1 MIKLLLYILLF
12 LIGVLLYYIKNDNN
26 NIEKFNISSSSL
38 LFQSSNSTYM
48 DYKTQIQQQ
57 YNNNKKCSRRIFV
70 STNKAGNKRVFNVNC
85 DAVIYVWYGRINTD
99 TNYREQRD
107 LKMTYPF
114 IDNFEFGVGIK
125 KIISR
130 QTRSCA
136 RPSTQYKFMFV
147 GTSPSILDETTGQPI
162 IDSMLTES
170 FMRRDTLQ
178 KYFVNAH
185 DPSIQTTVS
194 NQIQFLMQSG
204 DLVSDV
210 VTDIFQQ
217 IIAEPDY
224 RPGITESLTNL
235 FNPNEIPRT
244 DRQNSDISQVAQ
256 LVADYTRH
264 RIDIGLN
271 RKKLFSPYNLW
282 ELAELDSG
290 IACTQTEYTDVQDFK
305 LLDEIGYYDQ
315 RYGTHRIS
323 ESQKFLFHNGLLLKN
338 SYGGSLITDEFKT
351 QLDKRS
357 SQSWTP
363 EKRSRVRNTF
373 NNLDMTNQK
382 YDDNTLLCC
391 FTERLLPCSRQTF
404 LCRSF
409 YHKSSSTSSNLSQNS
424 VYQNIYSPFKLSND
438 ERDNLEAFTNSRID
452 YDHTGLL
459 GHFTLEGID
468 ELETDP
474 IVSQGIDYLEWLE
487 SFKNMDRQYAI
498 TVEKTPSVK
507 YTESNGSRDS
517 ITREA
522 NGDYYY
528 NSEKSPENMNYVYG
542 FLLCAV
548 PELFRIA
555 ENLDQGTEL
564 YETDYRGRTEEAL
577 ITIQRHARGYL
588 TRARI
593 ATDDECAASIKKYIP
608 SFIIEH
614 CGNNLKFFIE

>member
-26 NIEKFNISSSSL
+26 NIEKFNISSSL

-57 YNNNKKCSRRIFV
+57 YNDNKKCSRKIFV
-70 STNKAGNKRVFNVNC
+70 LTNKVDIKRVFNVNC
-85 DAVIYVWYGRINTD
+85 DAVICMVYGRINTH
-99 TNYREQRD
+99 TNYYEQRD

-147 GTSPSILDETTGQPI
+147 GTAPSLLDETTGKPI

-170 FMRRDTLQ
+170 FMRKDTLQ
-178 KYFVNAH
+178 KYFVNAD
-185 DPSIQTTVS
+185 DPSVQTTIS
-194 NQIQFLMQSG
+194 MQSG
-204 DLVSDV
+204 DLVANV
-210 VTDIFQQ
+210 VTETFQQ

-224 RPGITESLTNL
+224 RPGIIESLTNL

-290 IACTQTEYTDVQDFK
+290 IACTQTKYTDVQDFK
-305 LLDEIGYYDQ
+305 ILDPLGQFENDGMFT
-315 RYGTHRIS
+315 YGTHRIS
-323 ESQKFLFHNGLLLKN
+323 EAQKFLFHNGLLLKN
-338 SYGGSLITDEFKT
+338 SYGGSLITNEFRT
-351 QLDKRS
+351 QLDTRS
-357 SQSWTP
+357 SQHWSP
-363 EKRSRVRNTF
+363 EKINRVRNTF
-373 NNLDMTNQK
+373 NNLDMT
-382 YDDNTLLCC
+382 YDKDGDNNLLCC

-404 LCRSF
+404 LCRVN
-409 YHKSSSTSSNLSQNS
+409 YNNSTSNLSQNS
-424 VYQNIYSPFKLSND
+424 AYQNIYSPFKLNNN
-438 ERDNLEAFTNSRID
+438 ERDNLEQFTNSRINYD
-452 YDHTGLL
+452 YTGLL

-474 IVSQGIDYLEWLE
+474 IVSQGIVYLEWLE

-498 TVEKTPSVK
+498 TVEKTPRVK

-528 NSEKSPENMNYVYG
+528 NSEKSPENMNYIYG

-564 YETDYRGRTEEAL
+564 YETDYRERTEAVT
-577 ITIQRHARGYL
+577 TIQRHARGYL

-614 CGNNLKFFIE
+614 CGNNLKFFIG

>member
-48 DYKTQIQQQ
+48 DYKAQIQQQ
-57 YNNNKKCSRRIFV
+57 YNDNKKCSRKIFV
-70 STNKAGNKRVFNVNC
+70 LTNKIGIKRVFNVNC
-85 DAVIYVWYGRINTD
+85 DAVICMVYGRINTH
-99 TNYREQRD
+99 TNYYEQRD

-114 IDNFEFGVGIK
+114 IDNFYFGVGIK

-147 GTSPSILDETTGQPI
+147 GTAPSLLDETTGKPI

-178 KYFVNAH
+178 KYFVNAD
-185 DPSIQTTVS
+185 DPSVQTT
-194 NQIQFLMQSG
+194 ILMQSG
-204 DLVSDV
+204 DLVASV
-210 VTDIFQQ
+210 VTDTFQQ

-224 RPGITESLTNL
+224 RPGIIESLTNL

-282 ELAELDSG
+282 ELAELDRG
-290 IACTQTEYTDVQDFK
+290 IACIHTEYTNVQDFK
-305 LLDEIGYYDQ
+305 LLDARGLYDQ

-323 ESQKFLFHNGLLLKN
+323 EAQKFLFHNGLLLKN
-338 SYGGSLITDEFKT
+338 SYGGSLITNEFIT
-351 QLDKRS
+351 QLDIKS
-357 SQSWTP
+357 SQHWSP
-363 EKRSRVRNTF
+363 EKINRVRNTF
-373 NNLDMTNQK
+373 NNLDMTYDK
-382 YDDNTLLCC
+382 YGNNNLLCC
-391 FTERLLPCSRQTF
+391 FNERLLPCSRQTF
-404 LCRSF
+404 LCSSF
-409 YHKSSSTSSNLSQNS
+409 YNKSTSNLSQNS
-424 VYQNIYSPFKLSND
+424 VYQNIYSPFKLSNV
-438 ERDNLEAFTNSRID
+438 ERDNLEELVELVEDYIE

-468 ELETDP
+468 ELVTDP
-474 IVSQGIDYLEWLE
+474 IVSEDIPYLEWLE

-498 TVEKTPSVK
+498 TVEKTPRVK

-548 PELFRIA
+548 PELFKIA
-555 ENLDQGTEL
+555 ESLDQGTEL
-564 YETDYRGRTEEAL
+564 YETDYRGQEEAAT
-577 ITIQRHARGYL
+577 TIQRHARGYL

-614 CGNNLKFFIE
+614 CENNLKFFIG